1 MSLLGLGANIRFAGG
16 PDRCIRICS
25 QFLVTDRVKSLV
37 VISLSLTASV
47 VHPFEGNRGAAQA
60 ASVRARLASRD
71 PSLQRGVRHEQVSI
85 GMVGK

>member
-1 MSLLGLGANIRFAGG
+1 MSLLGLVANIRIAGG

-25 QFLVTDRVKSLV
+25 QFLVTDRVKSVMNLF
-37 VISLSLTASV
+37 LSLASV
-47 VHPFEGNRGAAQA
+47 VHPFEGNRGGTKVP
-60 ASVRARLASRD
+60 SVRARSGERD